1 MLTSAEI
8 QAAVGASGAYGEV
21 RNGQLY
27 GPGPNGVND
36 ARELTGFYKAG
47 SQRKKRVNE
56 AMRLYLDTLQGRVGP
71 EFLREAIFPRT
82 EYIVKELQRQYPG
95 LYGDVGGRTLGL
107 RETMSVT
114 DYQAL
119 YVDVLDRKYYGYYND
134 WPANELALVKSHDL
148 RDFRLVS
155 RYLQDGVVSPMTGID
170 PAAPAQQR
178 ALTPPVPQDAAVGNS
193 PPVQYQPLL
202 YQAMASINWR
212 AFVNDDLGIFDD
224 VPRRLAMSARMTVAK
239 FITSFLVSSSGL
251 NSTLYQSAYNNL
263 ITLAAGA
270 SINNPPFGAQGMMD
284 ALKILASMTDS
295 AGNPI
300 LVTGRLKVWFGPS
313 LVAVANNLKK
323 AMSVMLSVEGGT
335 QNAQGFPTQF
345 LNSNPDWLFDQMD
358 LVLCPWLPIVNTG
371 ASSKTAWGVI
381 VDPGTVMRPAI
392 EMGWLQGFKD
402 AQLFSKVPNTQRL
415 GGGVDAMMGDFNT
428 MDNDVKIVTVFGGTV
443 IDGRTTVASTGQ
455 SV

>member
-8 QAAVGASGAYGEV
+8 RAAVGGTPYGQIQ
-21 RNGQLY
+21 NGQLY
-27 GPGPNGVND
+27 GPGPNGVAD
-36 ARELTGFYKAG
+36 AAQLTGFFKAG
-47 SQRKKRVNE
+47 SQRKRRVNE
-56 AMRLYLDTLQGRVGP
+56 AMRLYLDTLQGKVGP

-82 EYIVKELQRQYPG
+82 EYIVQELNRRYPG
-95 LYGDVGGRTLGL
+95 IYGDPGGRTLGL
-107 RETMSVT
+107 LETMSVT
-114 DYQAL
+114 DFQAL

-134 WPANELALVKSHDL
+134 YPVNELQLVKAHDL

-155 RYLQDGVVSPMTGID
+155 RYLNDGIVSPMTGID

-178 ALTPPVPQDAAVGNS
+178 ALVAPTPQDVAGSNA
-193 PPVQYQPLL
+193 PPIQYQPLL

-224 VPRRLAMSARMTVAK
+224 VPKRLAMSARMTVAK
-239 FITSFLVSSSGL
+239 FITTFLVSSTGL
-251 NSTLYQSAYNNL
+251 NANLYQAAYNNL
-263 ITLAAGA
+263 ITAANGA

-284 ALKILASMTDS
+284 AIKILARMVDS

-323 AMSVMLSVEGGT
+323 AMSVMLSVEGGSY
-335 QNAQGFPTQF
+335 NAQGFPTQF
-345 LNSNPDWLFDQMD
+345 LQSNPDWLFDQMD
-358 LVLCPWLPIVNTG
+358 MVHCPWLPIVNTG
-371 ASSKTAWGVI
+371 ASQNTAWGVI

-392 EMGWLQGFKD
+392 EMGWLAGFKD
-402 AQLFSKVPNTQRL
+402 AQLFSRVPNTQRL

-455 SV
+455 SA